1 MNARFG
7 IYQGADEPCTE
18 IDLAPTSFVIK
29 EVDTMLANW
38 VDFKATTQSLAIME
52 GPNESKVFKCAWAI
66 ARLTPHSLLF
76 IP

>member
-38 VDFKATTQSLAIME
+38 VDFKATTQKSGNYGRSE
-52 GPNESKVFKCAWAI
+52 RK
-66 ARLTPHSLLF
+66 
-76 IP
+76 